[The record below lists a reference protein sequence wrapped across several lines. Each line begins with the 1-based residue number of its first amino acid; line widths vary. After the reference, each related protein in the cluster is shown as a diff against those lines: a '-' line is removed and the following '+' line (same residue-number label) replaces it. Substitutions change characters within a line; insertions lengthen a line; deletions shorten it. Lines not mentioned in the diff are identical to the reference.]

1 MSKIIPKC
9 WHRYEVKIQKDT
21 KRYDL
26 RTYAVLWYFKRTY
39 TQQKSGTALLPFH
52 SSRLWYCL
60 CIKTATP
67 KPTPYVY
74 ILIGTRL
81 CAYVY
86 IHTIGILVSQC
97 FVTFNEIYQISECQ
111 NKARKTLSIMS
122 CIPPHF
128 WTPPRR
134 GLQKN
139 VYPTLCDYRIRRKI
153 TIKK

>member
-1 MSKIIPKC
+1 MCKDLEENVQKICIFAVIQYVKDLSKV

-86 IHTIGILVSQC
+86 IHTIGILVSHC
-97 FVTFNEIYQISECQ
+97 FGYSNLPDSDESKQS
-111 NKARKTLSIMS
+111 AL
-122 CIPPHF
+122 
-128 WTPPRR
+128 RR
-134 GLQKN
+134 
-139 VYPTLCDYRIRRKI
+139 Y
-153 TIKK
+153 